1 MHVNN
6 TGGNNDVFFSSK
18 ILFWFV
24 DSEDLLSS
32 MSVRSRDNLRM
43 LTNADA
49 NFLSVIYRENFFNS
63 K

>member
-6 TGGNNDVFFSSK
+6 TGRNNDVFFSAK

-32 MSVRSRDNLRM
+32 MSVRSRDNLGM
-43 LTNADA
+43 FTNADA
-49 NFLSVIYRENFFNS
+49 NFLSIGGNIQRELL
-63 K
+63 